1 MLGRKNN
8 STPDIIIR
16 KFFNELEL
24 WKHQENDIDIL
35 VQLVNSIRPKNP
47 KKLEKFRVFPL
58 IEFFANHQVER
69 ENFVVYLRT
78 VLENKNFD
86 AILTDAAESIVN
98 VLASGFAFYSIYLAT
113 LPKDENHPY
122 GHGKVEFFSVFVE
135 GVLICIAGVVILIK
149 SVYSLFYGNEVSDLY
164 NGALIIGATGL
175 INLVVGL
182 FLISTGKANKSL
194 TLEADGKHL
203 LTDALS
209 SAGLVIGIIIIQLTQ
224 ILWLDSVIS
233 ILLGIYIVFSGYKLT
248 RKSVGGLM
256 DESNIELVE
265 EVVKVLQENRQPS
278 WIDVHN
284 LRAQQYGADLHIDCH
299 VTLPYYFDLNTV
311 HQEISAIDKLINQS
325 VNHQTELFIHA
336 DPCLPACCHYCKMEN
351 CPVRAEAFRA
361 EIKWNMENVT
371 KNQKHFQ

>member
-1 MLGRKNN
+1 M
-8 STPDIIIR
+8 
-16 KFFNELEL
+16 
-24 WKHQENDIDIL
+24 
-35 VQLVNSIRPKNP
+35 
-47 KKLEKFRVFPL
+47 
-58 IEFFANHQVER
+58 
-69 ENFVVYLRT
+69 
-78 VLENKNFD
+78 
-86 AILTDAAESIVN
+86 IV
-98 VLASGFAFYSIYLAT
+98 
-113 LPKDENHPY
+113 
-122 GHGKVEFFSVFVE
+122 
-135 GVLICIAGVVILIK
+135 IK
-149 SVYSLFYGNEVSDLY
+149 SIYSLFYGNEVSDLY

-182 FLISTGKANKSL
+182 FLMSTGKANRSL